1 MASILPREKLSIMSL
16 GRSYAERYVVVGS
29 FFMTKNEAL
38 ELIGKDEV
46 VDETNV
52 DYSHNESE
60 KKVRNRFRNELR
72 EKLKDYSD

>member
-1 MASILPREKLSIMSL
+1 
-16 GRSYAERYVVVGS
+16 
-29 FFMTKNEAL
+29 MTKNEAL